1 MLDFWH
7 SVQPLNCSSLET
19 LPWQALSCSHT
30 NLETVS
36 PFCFLSG
43 LHGDVA
49 AQRRRSLAIRQANN
63 VHGCG
68 SMIRLSSRQ
77 VAPNKCFSSIML
89 IFQQGDSLCAFSVK
103 LERSSREV
111 SVAPRW
117 MNSETSP
124 IGWALWKIP
133 LPCGLSSSADKGF
146 AVTAKCAH
154 AIIFAKLPW
163 SLAAEGAADTAPL
176 WRMVLDRCWRRP
188 AVSAQMSHPRC
199 SEPLW
204 RRMWYKDRE
213 MKKFWVRRFL
223 GLVA

>member
-7 SVQPLNCSSLET
+7 SVQPLNRSSLET
-19 LPWQALSCSHT
+19 PPWQALSCSHT

-43 LHGDVA
+43 LA
-49 AQRRRSLAIRQANN
+49 TLRRSAAGRLQFDRQTTSMAVDRWFVSPLVKSPWIN
-63 VHGCG
+63 V
-68 SMIRLSSRQ
+68 SL
-77 VAPNKCFSSIML
+77 L
-89 IFQQGDSLCAFSVK
+89 LLLFQQGDFLCAFSVK
-103 LERSSREV
+103 LEWSSREV

-146 AVTAKCAH
+146 AITAKCAH
-154 AIIFAKLPW
+154 AIIFAKLPS

-176 WRMVLDRCWRRP
+176 WRMVLDRCWRRS

-204 RRMWYKDRE
+204 RRMRYKDRE